1 METQKAAD
9 IEKGRGGRLA
19 FDDDD
24 VDMAANFIDSQA
36 PRFHPAFQEPSSLN
50 RTTMRYEPQE
60 IQEWN
65 ERLNELR
72 GTIQNVAKRVNLPPD
87 VDNYTWEH
95 VHIELVKAKDTATE
109 SDRRGKNLIR
119 KAYRKLASISSI
131 LAPGLS
137 AFPDELC
144 VLHGGLSV
152 IFTLARQDEMNRLK
166 IMNAFERV
174 PNIVEMAQN
183 KAAMVSPETDHPKT
197 MQLHRHIGLLRK
209 TLVTTLPPLIDILVP
224 RTFVNKFKS
233 PFRSW
238 KIDRLLDEVSAK
250 AEAVQVCAA
259 SIVDNWIAD
268 TYNASM
274 SMRAQLEDIY
284 REQKMMRMS
293 ITAAEG
299 KTDLLNLIVEHL
311 NINRTRLLMGGG
323 GLGVDMSDAGTA
335 LLGYTAKDLLDIL
348 HVSHRRILQDED
360 KILRGGSLLAETGTH
375 HAITSELMKRPAMQE
390 FQSEDGPS
398 ILVVDGHFDR
408 AKLGKINLLSHF
420 CAILSQALRQKAV
433 DELYDSPLASPTIMS
448 PRPGSFSIDTRAP
461 PVTMIVI
468 EYFCALHVT
477 QDSKSGDLYGPQGLV
492 RSLAVQLLHAAALN
506 DWVGRGPDDAV
517 PLPHL
522 RDYGDDED
530 DALRDLRVDALCRLL
545 VALVRLVPSDVR
557 VFCLVDGWSAF
568 EREVWRADYELVL
581 GTFREII
588 ALDQGQGPSFK
599 LLLTSPASCRWLG
612 NFALERQK
620 ISLRNLDTGRVKN
633 ERVGPRNALRPGTGR
648 AKTMAATSTGSGLG
662 SGFGEESDIEK
673 DEGYPWAN
681 EGYDRRSSA

>member
-1 METQKAAD
+1 
-9 IEKGRGGRLA
+9 
-19 FDDDD
+19 
-24 VDMAANFIDSQA
+24 MAANFIDSQA
-36 PRFHPAFQEPSSLN
+36 PRFHPAFREPSSLN

-72 GTIQNVAKRVNLPPD
+72 ETIQNVARPLNLSPN
-87 VDNYTWEH
+87 VDDYTWEH
-95 VHIELVKAKDTATE
+95 VHIELVKAKEAATE

-119 KAYRKLASISSI
+119 KAYRKLASVSSI

-137 AFPDELC
+137 AFPDELS
-144 VLHGGLSV
+144 VLHGGLSI
-152 IFTLARQDEMNRLK
+152 IFALARQDEMYRLK

-197 MQLHRHIGLLRK
+197 MQLHRHIDQLRK
-209 TLVTTLPPLIDILVP
+209 TLVTTLPLLIDILVP

-233 PFRSW
+233 PFRGW

-250 AEAVQVCAA
+250 TEAVQVCAA

-268 TYNASM
+268 TYNAAL
-274 SMRAQLEDIY
+274 SMRAQLEDIH

-293 ITAAEG
+293 ITAAQG
-299 KTDLLNLIVEHL
+299 KTDLLNLIVDHL
-311 NINRTRLLMGGG
+311 NINRTRLLMGGS

-348 HVSHRRILQDED
+348 NVSHRRILHDED
-360 KILRGGSLLAETGTH
+360 KVLRGGSLLAETGTH
-375 HAITSELMKRPAMQE
+375 HAITDELMKRPAMQE

-398 ILVVDGHFDR
+398 ILVVDGHFDC

-420 CAILSQALRQKAV
+420 CAMFSQALRQKAF
-433 DELYDSPLASPTIMS
+433 EEFYDSPLASPTIIS
-448 PRPGSFSIDTRAP
+448 PRLGSISLDTKAP

-477 QDSKSGDLYGPQGLV
+477 PDTHSKSDGLYGPQGLV

-522 RDYGDDED
+522 RDCGDDEG
-530 DALRDLRVDALCRLL
+530 DALRDLRIDALCRLL

-588 ALDQGQGPSFK
+588 AVGQGEGPRFK

-612 NFALERQK
+612 NFALQRQK
-620 ISLRNLDTGRVKN
+620 VSLRNMDTRRVKN
-633 ERVGPRNALRPGTGR
+633 GRIGPRNALRPGTGR
-648 AKTMAATSTGSGLG
+648 AKTMAATNTGSGLG
-662 SGFGEESDIEK
+662 SGFGEESDIEE
-673 DEGYPWAN
+673 DEGYPWAG